1 MNHQQLYASKG
12 EVVTCENG
20 HEICELSKDVFVD
33 DLIMVEQ
40 FENWRNQKP
49 PMPCEVITPCQ
60 TCGARY
66 LMSEIPFGGSWLHI
80 NGQWRRPTA

>member
-1 MNHQQLYASKG
+1 MTYPQLYASKG

-20 HEICELSKDVFVD
+20 HEICDMAKDVFVD
-33 DLIMVEQ
+33 DCLMVEQ

-60 TCGARY
+60 TCGAPFVK
-66 LMSEIPFGGSWLHI
+66 SEMPFGGTWLHI
-80 NGQWRRPTA
+80 NGEWRRPTA